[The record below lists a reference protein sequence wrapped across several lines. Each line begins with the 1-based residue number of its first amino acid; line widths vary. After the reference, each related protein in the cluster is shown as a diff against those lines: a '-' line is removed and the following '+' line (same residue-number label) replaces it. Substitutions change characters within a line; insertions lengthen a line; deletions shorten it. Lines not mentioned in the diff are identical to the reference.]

1 MSDPSR
7 QEDVRRIRELLEGS
21 GGGQNAS
28 DEDLS
33 LGRLAL
39 ERNFLTAQQ
48 LTQLGQELRDA
59 RGRGDASSLGKL
71 AVSRGWM
78 QPDDLVHLSAEQA
91 RQAAAAPKLVR
102 YEIRESIG
110 EGASALVYRAWDRE
124 LKRLVALKVLRA
136 AAGMSGIARN
146 RFKREASAAAGLVHP
161 NVVAV
166 YDAAEEDGQPYLV
179 MELIDG
185 RTLQSLMTEG
195 AIPKKTLLE
204 FLEQAARGVAA
215 AHEKGIVHRDLKPA
229 NILVTAG
236 GDAKVADFGLAHL
249 MDSQSAL
256 TRSGAE
262 LGTPYYMSP
271 EQVEGRSKE
280 STPATDVHALG
291 SILYE
296 ILTGT
301 PPHARPSLQETF
313 AAILSQDPPPLRSS
327 DPRIHA
333 DLETICLKALE
344 KDPQRRYPTAREFAT
359 DLRAYLAGEFISA
372 VPVPKWKQ
380 RLRRALKN
388 RVLVAAVALILLV
401 SVGAVVTL
409 IRQSAA
415 SQLRLAA
422 ERDLAKRREA
432 ALQKLGTIQATI
444 LERDR
449 EMRQRRVPPA
459 QARRDVETA
468 LAEVDS
474 IVKES
479 PDAPQGYYVRARGRM
494 LMGDLEG
501 AQSDLRTA
509 VAREP
514 GFRPGWS
521 VLGILKIFE
530 YQSKLEGPV
539 RNLQARIQSVGPILE
554 EAKTCFTRGWKPGS
568 ELEESVRWGLPWT
581 REDQVMERLSRAFQ
595 LFYNDKNRDGARAL
609 LEEGDKEYQA
619 EEYAI
624 WSGVF
629 SGQEDVRMER
639 LNEAIRRA
647 PGYIPAYHYRAMLA
661 LQSKDYRTAVSDLDH
676 VLSVN
681 TRAANSWLNRGVA
694 KRHLQDYEGA
704 IQDLTRAIE
713 IDSTVRMAF
722 HHRGVVYAGLGKKA
736 ESLADFDRAVALAPD
751 DPTPIDDRGIT
762 KMRFG
767 DKLGAFQDFS
777 RSIELNPN
785 RPAPLRNRGALNV
798 ERKEFAAAISDLD
811 RAIQLDPKVPE
822 AFGTRGLAHEA
833 TGDPAAAIRDYE
845 QALRMA
851 PEEWRSRKDTEIYLA
866 RARASLKEK

>member
-1 MSDPSR
+1 MNDRSR
-7 QEDVRRIRELLEGS
+7 QEDVRRIQELLDSS
-21 GGGQNAS
+21 GGGQTAS
-28 DEDLS
+28 DEDLDF
-33 LGRLAL
+33 GRLAL
-39 ERNFLTAQQ
+39 DRNFLTAPQ
-48 LTQLGQELRDA
+48 LSQLAQELREA
-59 RGRGDASSLGKL
+59 RTRGEVASLGKL
-71 AVSRGWM
+71 ALSHGWM
-78 QPDDLVHLSAEQA
+78 QPEDLLHLGEEQA
-91 RQAAAAPKLVR
+91 RQAAAAPKLSR
-102 YEIRESIG
+102 YEIRGSLG

-124 LKRLVALKVLRA
+124 LKRLVALKVLRV

-146 RFKREASAAAGLVHP
+146 RFKREAAAAAGLVHP

-166 YDAAEEDGQPYLV
+166 YDAAEQDGQPYLV

-185 RTLQSLMTEG
+185 RTLQSLLTEG
-195 AIPKKTLLE
+195 VIPKKTLLG

-229 NILVTAG
+229 NILVTSD

-249 MDSQSAL
+249 MDSESAL

-271 EQVEGRSKE
+271 EQVDGRSKE
-280 STPATDVHALG
+280 STPATDVYALG
-291 SILYE
+291 AILYE

-313 AAILSQDPPPLRSS
+313 AAILSQDPAPLRSS

-344 KDPQRRYPTAREFAT
+344 KDPQRRYPTAREFAH

-372 VPVPKWKQ
+372 VPIPRWKQ

-401 SVGAVVTL
+401 SVGAAAML
-409 IRQSAA
+409 LRQSAA
-415 SQLRLAA
+415 SRLRLAS
-422 ERDLAKRREA
+422 ERELAKRREA

-449 EMRQRRVPPA
+449 ELRQRRVPPA
-459 QARRDVETA
+459 QARRDVEAA

-479 PDAPQGYYVRARGRM
+479 PDFPQGYYVRARGRM
-494 LMGDLEG
+494 LIGDVDG
-501 AQSDLRTA
+501 AERDLRAA

-521 VLGILKIFE
+521 VLGILKVSE
-530 YQSKLEGPV
+530 YQSKLEGPA

-581 REDQVMERLSRAFQ
+581 REDQVMERLARAFQ
-595 LFYNDKNRDGARAL
+595 LFYQDKNRDGARAL

-629 SGQEDVRMER
+629 SGQEEVRMER
-639 LNEAIRRA
+639 LTEAIRRA

-661 LQSKDYRTAVSDLDH
+661 LMAKDYRTVVSDLDQ
-676 VLSVN
+676 VLSMN
-681 TRAANSWLNRGVA
+681 PRAANALLNRGVA
-694 KRHLQDYEGA
+694 KRHLQDHEGA

-713 IDSTVRMAF
+713 IDPTIQMAF
-722 HHRGVVYAGLGKKA
+722 QHRGIVYAGLGKKA
-736 ESLADFDRAVALAPD
+736 ESLADFDRAVALSPD
-751 DPTPIDDRGIT
+751 DPAAVDDRGIA
-762 KMRFG
+762 KLRFG
-767 DKLGAFQDFS
+767 DKLGALLDFS
-777 RSIELNPN
+777 RAIELNPN
-785 RPAPLRNRGALNV
+785 RPSTLRNRGAMNV
-798 ERKEFAAAISDLD
+798 ERKEFAAALSDLD
-811 RAIQLDPKVPE
+811 RSIQLDPKVPE
-822 AFGTRGLAHEA
+822 AFGTRGLAREA
-833 TGDPAAAIRDYE
+833 TGDLAGAIQDYE
-845 QALRMA
+845 QALRIA
-851 PEEWRSRKDTEIYLA
+851 PKEWRSRKDTESYLA
-866 RARASLKEK
+866 RAKASLKEK